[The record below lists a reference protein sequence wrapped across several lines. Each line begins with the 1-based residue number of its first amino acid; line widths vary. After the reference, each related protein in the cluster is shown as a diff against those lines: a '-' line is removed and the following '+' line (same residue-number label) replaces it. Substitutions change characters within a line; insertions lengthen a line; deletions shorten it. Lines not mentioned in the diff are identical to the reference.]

1 MKCLPDDSIMTYHS
15 YESLL
20 VNHKNLSMNKRKFF
34 FFVHSLALCWFI
46 KQLICAI
53 VVFSL
58 STQLTF
64 VLIFLK
70 VIHFTEVLYTCCC
83 CCSLAHF
90 SYLSLLIT
98 AKKSK
103 CSQSSIYRNH
113 VYCFPA
119 FNGNLMY
126 CKGVVSVIIVS

>member
-53 VVFSL
+53 VVFSFIHP
-58 STQLTF
+58 TYF
-64 VLIFLK
+64 YPDFFK
-70 VIHFTEVLYTCCC
+70 VIHFTEVLLHLLLLLLPCP
-83 CCSLAHF
+83 LL
-90 SYLSLLIT
+90 LSFPFNHHHHQ
-98 AKKSK
+98 KKKKKPK
-103 CSQSSIYRNH
+103 CRQSSIYWNS
-113 VYCFPA
+113 CLLFP
-119 FNGNLMY
+119 
-126 CKGVVSVIIVS
+126 CI